1 MKITITVLAVI
12 LVICLSFSVFSFIN
26 LNKKINAI
34 QNDYNNLFQML
45 YSHLIET
52 EPLSASEVETFQHN
66 MDILTDFCGQYTE
79 RPEKIAKACFMLKR
93 YEKMN
98 SARIVAVEERDI
110 LTRSFYCIKVITEDE
125 EHYWF
130 LFLYSSD
137 SIDSIWK
144 GEKKE
149 TFIYGVV
156 Q

>member
-1 MKITITVLAVI
+1 MKITITIIAII
-12 LVICLSFSVFSFIN
+12 LVIGLGFSIFSFNN

-34 QNDYNNLFQML
+34 QNDYNNLFQMQF
-45 YSHLIET
+45 SHLIET
-52 EPLSASEVETFQHN
+52 APLSAEEVETFQHN
-66 MDILTDFCGQYTE
+66 MNMLTDYTGTRRQRAE
-79 RPEKIAKACFMLKR
+79 TVARACFMLKR

-98 SARIVAVEERDI
+98 SARIASVENRDI
-110 LTRSFYCIKVITEDE
+110 YTGTFFCIKVITEDG